1 MSDGE
6 NLVAEFEINNVELEA
21 EYELSEQQHIEA
33 DFVINAYP
41 QKVSQLENDLN
52 FQTQEQV
59 QESIQA
65 ESDIINARIDDE
77 VERLED
83 EIEQSVVDIQGSAL
97 IDADRVEQTVTLSS
111 KTFIFEQGI
120 PATEWVINH
129 NLNKRP
135 SIELADYNGQRFEA
149 YREYTNDNQVI
160 IRLDNAGTGYAY
172 LN

>member
-1 MSDGE
+1 MSE
-6 NLVAEFEINNVELEA
+6 EIVANFI
-21 EYELSEQQHIEA
+21 LSEGEQFDA
-33 DFVINAYP
+33 VFKINATP
-41 QKVSQLENDLN
+41 EKVSQLENDLN

-135 SIELADYNGQRFEA
+135 SIDLVDYNGKVFEA
-149 YREYTNDNQVI
+149 YREYTSDNQVI

>member
-1 MSDGE
+1 MSE
-6 NLVAEFEINNVELEA
+6 EIVANFELNNVELTA
-21 EYELSEQQHIEA
+21 EMELSEGAQFDTVFTIDAAPE
-33 DFVINAYP
+33 
-41 QKVSQLENDLN
+41 KVSQLENDLN
-52 FQTQEQV
+52 YQTQEQV

-97 IDADRVEQTVTLSS
+97 IDADRVEHTVTLSS

-160 IRLDNAGTGYAY
+160 IRLDSAGTGYAY